1 MVHCTRCL
9 SALPALSTT
18 LILRPAAE
26 LYTHTSSLPPEH
38 PVPRLVNRR
47 VTLLRRG
54 TASRS
59 PLSSRAT
66 SFVFCLP
73 SRRSREPQGSSSKRD
88 IISVSPHLCTRALTH
103 SGFGSLHMNVEQCV
117 LAHLPFRAPC
127 QRSPQWQPARA
138 RPEQEARSSQPEDQG
153 CGSIDMH
160 GSSASEAWLL
170 PLSVFRLPSSLPA
183 CRWHSTREFG
193 TSSSPSAFRISADP
207 SIALQIIISTSPH
220 LQALRPPD
228 PQTSRRSFYRFAYE
242 RPIRF

>member
-1 MVHCTRCL
+1 MG
-9 SALPALSTT
+9 LPL
-18 LILRPAAE
+18 AA
-26 LYTHTSSLPPEH
+26 
-38 PVPRLVNRR
+38 
-47 VTLLRRG
+47 
-54 TASRS
+54 RS
-59 PLSSRAT
+59 PLVPPHPPS
-66 SFVFCLP
+66 CLP
-73 SRRSREPQGSSSKRD
+73 SRRSREPQGSSSKRA

-103 SGFGSLHMNVEQCV
+103 SGFGSLHMRAMNYAF
-117 LAHLPFRAPC
+117 LLTFPFEHPAIDH
-127 QRSPQWQPARA
+127 RSGNRHARDPS
-138 RPEQEARSSQPEDQG
+138 RRLEAQDLRPEDQG

-207 SIALQIIISTSPH
+207 SIALQIIIFTSPH
-220 LQALRPPD
+220 LQALRPPG